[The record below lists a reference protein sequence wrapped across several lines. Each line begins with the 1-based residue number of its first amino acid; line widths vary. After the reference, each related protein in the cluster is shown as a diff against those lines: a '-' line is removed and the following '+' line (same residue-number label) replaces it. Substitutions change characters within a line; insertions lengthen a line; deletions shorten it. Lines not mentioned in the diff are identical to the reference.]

1 MVSHFQHVRLYA
13 VQFAFFQQ
21 VFFLRLG
28 RVTGE
33 EKAGVPAGEIGT
45 DGIVVQRT
53 VVLGGRRY
61 DLQRSR
67 SHVNG
72 HGGGRCQDQSVGFDA
87 VQKLFVCT
95 GGRHHAVRQL
105 GAHGVADR
113 QVTVLCCVV

>member
-1 MVSHFQHVRLYA
+1 MV
-13 VQFAFFQQ
+13 

-72 HGGGRCQDQSVGFDA
+72 DDRRLKALQCGNG
-87 VQKLFVCT
+87 
-95 GGRHHAVRQL
+95 VRNNIS
-105 GAHGVADR
+105 AHLTLHCKPDI
-113 QVTVLCCVV
+113 